1 MFRSR
6 STEENKF
13 LTILVATSWLCNA
26 SFGIMYSVL
35 GPAQPYLAKNVG
47 VTVDAIN
54 FIWTAGSIGGLV
66 GALLAGVCYKQ

>member
-1 MFRSR
+1 
-6 STEENKF
+6 
-13 LTILVATSWLCNA
+13 
-26 SFGIMYSVL
+26 MYSVL